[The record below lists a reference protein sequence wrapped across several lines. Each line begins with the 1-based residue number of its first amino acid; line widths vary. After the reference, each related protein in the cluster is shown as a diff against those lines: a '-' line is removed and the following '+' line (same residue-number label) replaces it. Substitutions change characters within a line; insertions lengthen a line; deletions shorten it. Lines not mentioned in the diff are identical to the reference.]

1 VPRSWLIAVVSLPVS
16 LFAQAGEPHRSWD
29 FDLPTAG
36 SYKVQIEHDGKGI
49 VPDGTKV
56 TYTFT
61 VGKETQSHDYPL
73 KADQAFV
80 GLALGTAQPEKM
92 RVIVSGLPQAALQ
105 HTKIYVYDAN
115 SQFPGENFDPSKSV
129 ELPEAQRLWA
139 ILRKPDDQID
149 LARAKLTIDKL
160 VDPSIDVD
168 ATLKQIDEMAG
179 AVKAMPGFDADKL
192 EVLRRYIYEAGSWN
206 DNRPFQYDLGDP
218 LGRQIENKLLP
229 TYLAS
234 RKGNCVSMPLLF
246 IVLGQRLG
254 LDVTAS
260 AAPTH
265 ILVKFRSDEFG
276 WINLEATS
284 GAKPARDVWIRQQMP
299 MTEQALADGV
309 YLQPLTKKETIA
321 EMAVVVAENFLQRHE
336 YEQSIA
342 VTDVVLRYYPKA
354 VDTMIL
360 KGVAYGRMATA
371 RFAGNYPSLD
381 SVPERYRGYFA
392 YLSDNSRAWFAKAEA
407 LGWREETRDEKQDY
421 LQKVDQANQRT
432 TN

>member
-1 VPRSWLIAVVSLPVS
+1 VTRHWLIVLLSLPVS
-16 LFAQAGEPHRSWD
+16 LSAQAGQPHRSWD

-36 SYKVQIEHDGKGI
+36 SYKVQIEHDGRGI

-73 KADQAFV
+73 KAGQSFV
-80 GLALGTAQPEKM
+80 GLILGTAQPEKM
-92 RVIVSGLPQAALQ
+92 RVVVSGLPQPALQ
-105 HTKIYVYDAN
+105 HTKIYVYNAD
-115 SQFPGENFDPSKSV
+115 SQFPGEDFDPSKSV
-129 ELPEAQRLWA
+129 ELPEAQRLWT
-139 ILRKPDDQID
+139 LLGKPDDQID
-149 LARAKLTIDKL
+149 LARAKLMIDKL

-168 ATLKQIDEMAG
+168 ATLKQIDEMVG
-179 AVKAMPGFDADKL
+179 AIRAMPGFGADKL
-192 EVLRRYIYEAGSWN
+192 EALRRYIYDAGPWN
-206 DNRPFQYDLGDP
+206 GDRPFQYDLDDP
-218 LGRQIENKLLP
+218 LGRQVKNKLLP

-260 AAPTH
+260 TAPAH
-265 ILVKFRSDEFG
+265 ILVKFKSDEFG

-284 GAKPARDVWIRQQMP
+284 GAKPARDVWIRKQMP
-299 MTEQALADGV
+299 MTDQALADGV
-309 YLQPLTKKETIA
+309 YLQPLSKKETVA
-321 EMAVVVAENFLQRHE
+321 EMAVVVAENYLQRRE

-342 VTDVVLRYYPKA
+342 VTDVVLHYYPKA

-371 RFAGNYPSLD
+371 HHAGNSLSLD
-381 SVPERYRGYFA
+381 SAPEPYRGYFA

-421 LQKVDQANQRT
+421 LQTVDQAHKRT

>member
-1 VPRSWLIAVVSLPVS
+1 M
-16 LFAQAGEPHRSWD
+16 FHN
-29 FDLPTAG
+29 
-36 SYKVQIEHDGKGI
+36 
-49 VPDGTKV
+49 
-56 TYTFT
+56 
-61 VGKETQSHDYPL
+61 
-73 KADQAFV
+73 AD
-80 GLALGTAQPEKM
+80 
-92 RVIVSGLPQAALQ
+92 
-105 HTKIYVYDAN
+105 
-115 SQFPGENFDPSKSV
+115 SQFPGEDFDPSKSV
-129 ELPEAQRLWA
+129 ELPEAQRLWTLLGKA
-139 ILRKPDDQID
+139 DDQID

-168 ATLKQIDEMAG
+168 ATLKQIDEM
-179 AVKAMPGFDADKL
+179 VSEIRAMPGFGADKL
-192 EVLRRYIYEAGSWN
+192 EALRRYIYEAGPWN
-206 DNRPFQYDLGDP
+206 DNRPYQYDLDDP
-218 LGRQIENKLLP
+218 LGRQIKNKLLP

-260 AAPTH
+260 TAPAH
-265 ILVKFRSDEFG
+265 ILVKFKSDDFG

-284 GAKPARDVWIRQQMP
+284 GAKPARDVWIRKQMP
-299 MTEQALADGV
+299 MTDQALADGV
-309 YLQPLTKKETIA
+309 YLQPLTKKETVA
-321 EMAVVVAENFLQRHE
+321 EMAVVVAENHLQRRE

-342 VTDVVLRYYPKA
+342 VTDVVLHYYPKA

-371 RFAGNYPSLD
+371 RLAGNSLSLD

-421 LQKVDQANQRT
+421 LQTVDQAHKPIIN
-432 TN
+432 